1 MSRTT
6 ETGARTRSVPPE
18 RIDVSFMYA
27 VHDAFQRDLDR
38 LIAMAEADDVP
49 GPALRAGWE
58 RFSTFL
64 HVHHTAEDT
73 HLWPVLRE
81 RVADT
86 AVLEQME
93 DEHNALDG
101 LLDGVEAAITSSSRA
116 EVLAARAAELAQSLT
131 AHCEHEEELAL
142 PLVQKLLTKK
152 EWDAFG
158 AEQRSKLGM
167 SGAATFFPWLLD
179 GAEDEMRR
187 KVLGVVP
194 PPVRLL
200 YRAVWRPRYER
211 APRWQMPASA

>member
-1 MSRTT
+1 MDRTT
-6 ETGARTRSVPPE
+6 DPGAKAPD

-38 LIAMAEADDVP
+38 LIAMADSGDVP
-49 GPALRAGWE
+49 GDPLRAGWD

-86 AVLEQME
+86 AVLDQME
-93 DEHNALDG
+93 AEHTSLDG
-101 LLDGVEAAITSSSRA
+101 LLDGVATALTGPART
-116 EVLAARAAELAQSLT
+116 LAARAAELAHGLT

-142 PLVQKLLTKK
+142 PLVQERLTQA
-152 EWDAFG
+152 EWNAFG
-158 AEQRSKLGM
+158 NEQRRRLGM
-167 SGAATFFPWLLD
+167 GGAASFFPWLLD
-179 GAEDEMRR
+179 GAEDDTRR
-187 KVLGVVP
+187 KILGIVP

-200 YRAVWRPRYER
+200 YRAVWQPRYKR
-211 APRWQMPASA
+211 APRWQTPASA

>member
-6 ETGARTRSVPPE
+6 RPSTRTRSGPSD

-38 LIAMAEADDVP
+38 LIAMAEAGDVP
-49 GPALRAGWE
+49 DPALRAGWD

-73 HLWPVLRE
+73 HLWPVLKD

-93 DEHNALDG
+93 AEHNALDG
-101 LLDGVEAAITSSSRA
+101 LLEGVDTAIKTSSPA
-116 EVLAARAAELAQSLT
+116 EVLAARAAELAQGLT
-131 AHCEHEEELAL
+131 AHCDHEEELAL
-142 PLVQKLLTKK
+142 PLVQKLMTKK

-167 SGAATFFPWLLD
+167 SGAASFFPWLLD
-179 GAEDEMRR
+179 GAEDETRR
-187 KVLGVVP
+187 KVLGIVP

-211 APRWQMPASA
+211 APRWQTPASA